1 MSDVAMKVWMRNR
14 SAALSA
20 SAQASMSPATARER
34 PQGTARLRTEAML
47 RTLSK
52 SPRGGYGKAR
62 LDHVDPEL
70 LEGASAICIFS
81 RAERL

>member
-34 PQGTARLRTEAML
+34 PQGTARLRMEAML

-52 SPRGGYGKAR
+52 SPREDTGKPVSITSTPSCSR
-62 LDHVDPEL
+62 
-70 LEGASAICIFS
+70 ASAICIFS